1 MLRLSVV
8 GIEKLNSIADKY
20 KFRNHY
26 EIEQEEVLEFCT
38 LFLRC
43 INLGLNVDDEDY
55 KFIIDIQAKLSQ

>member
-1 MLRLSVV
+1 MLRLSVK
-8 GIEKLNSIADKY
+8 GIEKLNAIADKY

-38 LFLRC
+38 LFFRC

-55 KFIIDIQAKLSQ
+55 KFIIGIQEKLS